1 MSISAWTTVGVIG
14 AVFAALAF
22 TSIAPDI
29 ALVGALGFLLVTGIL
44 APGDALVGFANEG
57 MITVGVLFVIGAGVR
72 ETGGVDIIANRLFGR
87 PKSASGAVTRLML
100 PVAALSAFMNN
111 TPLVAMLIPA
121 VNDWARQL
129 RIAASKVMMPLSFA
143 AILGGTCTL
152 IGTSTNLVVNGLVIS
167 AAANEE
173 QALGKTD
180 LPHGLGMFDITWVG
194 LPSALAGCAYVIFV
208 SRWLLP
214 DRRPAI
220 SRHDDPREY
229 TVEMLVAPDSP
240 LVGKTIEDAGLRHL
254 EGVYLAEIDRA
265 GTIMPA
271 VSSLERLR
279 ANDRLVFVGIVD
291 SVVEMRRI
299 RGLVPATDQ
308 VFKLVSPTG
317 ERTLVEAVVSDTC
330 PVAGRT
336 IRDGRFRSIY
346 NAAVIAV
353 ARNGERLRQKIGDI
367 VLTPGDTLLLECHP
381 SFAEQQR
388 NSRDFYLVSAIEN
401 SNPPHHERAAL
412 AIGILL
418 CMVIAVTLAE
428 TEWFAT
434 IPNRVAALGPV
445 VRAIASLSMLKA
457 AVIAAAAMLVTG
469 CVTIGSARRSIDWSV
484 LVAIAASFG
493 LGAALEKTGA
503 AKVIGSAI
511 IDVSGGSPWYALAM
525 LYVVTVIVTEL
536 ITNNAAAALMFPFAL
551 ATARNLDANPMSFI
565 IVIMMAASAGFA
577 TPIGYQ
583 TNLMVYG
590 PGGYRFSDY
599 VKMGVPLDLLIGII
613 TVLIAPWVWP
623 FHS

>member
-1 MSISAWTTVGVIG
+1 
-14 AVFAALAF
+14 L
-22 TSIAPDI
+22 
-29 ALVGALGFLLVTGIL
+29 
-44 APGDALVGFANEG
+44 
-57 MITVGVLFVIGAGVR
+57 
-72 ETGGVDIIANRLFGR
+72 
-87 PKSASGAVTRLML
+87 
-100 PVAALSAFMNN
+100 
-111 TPLVAMLIPA
+111 
-121 VNDWARQL
+121 
-129 RIAASKVMMPLSFA
+129 
-143 AILGGTCTL
+143 
-152 IGTSTNLVVNGLVIS
+152 
-167 AAANEE
+167 
-173 QALGKTD
+173 
-180 LPHGLGMFDITWVG
+180 
-194 LPSALAGCAYVIFV
+194 
-208 SRWLLP
+208 
-214 DRRPAI
+214 
-220 SRHDDPREY
+220 
-229 TVEMLVAPDSP
+229 
-240 LVGKTIEDAGLRHL
+240 
-254 EGVYLAEIDRA
+254 
-265 GTIMPA
+265 
-271 VSSLERLR
+271 
-279 ANDRLVFVGIVD
+279 
-291 SVVEMRRI
+291 
-299 RGLVPATDQ
+299 
-308 VFKLVSPTG
+308 
-317 ERTLVEAVVSDTC
+317 
-330 PVAGRT
+330 
-336 IRDGRFRSIY
+336 
-346 NAAVIAV
+346 
-353 ARNGERLRQKIGDI
+353 
-367 VLTPGDTLLLECHP
+367 
-381 SFAEQQR
+381 
-388 NSRDFYLVSAIEN
+388 
-401 SNPPHHERAAL
+401 
-412 AIGILL
+412 
-418 CMVIAVTLAE
+418 
-428 TEWFAT
+428 FAT